1 LNIVWKLIP
10 EYESEEGE
18 NIVRA
23 AMKTLAAIES
33 GASKNGSVS
42 IAPESAEEAIE
53 RQSMRDF
60 ADCAPYQ
67 HYTPPKEDKEERTE

>member
-1 LNIVWKLIP
+1 LNIAFEFIP
-10 EYESEEGE
+10 EYESEKGE

-23 AMKTLAAIES
+23 AMKTLAAIER

-53 RQSMRDF
+53 RQSTRDF
-60 ADCAPYQ
+60 ADCAPY
-67 HYTPPKEDKEERTE
+67 